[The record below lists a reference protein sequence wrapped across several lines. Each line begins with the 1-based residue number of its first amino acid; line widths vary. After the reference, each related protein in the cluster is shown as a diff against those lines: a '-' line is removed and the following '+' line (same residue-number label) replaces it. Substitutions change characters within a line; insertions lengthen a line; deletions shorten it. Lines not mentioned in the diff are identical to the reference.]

1 MIMDE
6 FSNGYDIHGKER
18 LTMLDWILSWLM
30 PATMP
35 LEGLKTPLEASQA
48 SKGYIGTPQ
57 SPKQAKN

>member
-1 MIMDE
+1 MDE

-30 PATMP
+30 PANIA
-35 LEGLKTPLEASQA
+35 LKGLKTPLQDAQA

-57 SPKQAKN
+57 SPKQAE